1 MEAKKHIDLIDILK
15 GVAIISVLICHSV
28 IVYPVNLEEVVWC
41 NILKRFV
48 DSYQMPLF
56 FMISGFL
63 CSYKGNYGGYL
74 LARVKRILVPYIVF
88 DAAALLLR
96 VVGGSFVN
104 RSMDIKSAIFQL
116 FLQGTSAGGYWF
128 LYTLFVISVIAPFF
142 WVILKKNRLL
152 GLPIIAV
159 CVIVSALF
167 DLPEICCLKSV
178 VYYLTYFIIGMMLKG
193 CDFGKIKDK
202 RIAILTVSAAVFCLS
217 FIPLRIYADKVYSV
231 AGIYISAL
239 SASAFF
245 ASFFSLVKM
254 PKFIKNQLM
263 TSGKYV

>member
-28 IVYPVNLEEVVWC
+28 IVYPVNLEEVAWC

-96 VVGGSFVN
+96 AVS
-104 RSMDIKSAIFQL
+104 
-116 FLQGTSAGGYWF
+116 
-128 LYTLFVISVIAPFF
+128 YTHLTLPTNL
-142 WVILKKNRLL
+142 WV
-152 GLPIIAV
+152 
-159 CVIVSALF
+159 
-167 DLPEICCLKSV
+167 
-178 VYYLTYFIIGMMLKG
+178 
-193 CDFGKIKDK
+193 
-202 RIAILTVSAAVFCLS
+202 
-217 FIPLRIYADKVYSV
+217 
-231 AGIYISAL
+231 
-239 SASAFF
+239 
-245 ASFFSLVKM
+245 
-254 PKFIKNQLM
+254 
-263 TSGKYV
+263 